1 MASISTYRF
10 IIGLS
15 KLKSGELSL
24 LRTHAD
30 QGLDESLQGFDIFTG
45 IWWPLRQKNQSAPRR
60 SVAWLICKLYAVAPL
75 SHEKGKPLMILLSK
89 RRPSDPDKGVRFDKR
104 VDEMLIQSL
113 DTIEPHLRWA
123 LREVAKL
130 GMSLNWAQVTDD
142 LSIWERQTTR
152 QKWIE
157 QYINQQ

>member
-10 IIGLS
+10 IINLS

-45 IWWPLRQKNQSAPRR
+45 IWWPLRQKNQRAPRR
-60 SVAWLICKLYAVAPL
+60 SVAWLVCKLYAVAPL
-75 SHEKGKPLMILLSK
+75 PFEKGEHIMTLLAK
-89 RRPSDPDKGVRFDKR
+89 RRKQLDNDKRDRFDKR
-104 VDEMLIQSL
+104 VDEMLVQSL

-123 LREVAKL
+123 LREIAKL
-130 GMSLNWAQVTDD
+130 GSLDWAQLTDD

-152 QKWIE
+152 QKWIN
-157 QYINQQ
+157 QYIIQQ